1 MAWTIAL
8 LLLGNWVVGLAS
20 GARLG
25 WWLHVAFVLAVV
37 SALMGLTERMASI
50 RASAKRAAVNRNRQP
65 EPPAGRGSLE

>member
-20 GARLG
+20 GAHLG

-37 SALMGLTERMASI
+37 SALMGLTGRMASI
-50 RASAKRAAVNRNRQP
+50 RSSSRRAVANRTRQP
-65 EPPAGRGSLE
+65 EPPDGRGSLE